1 MIPGMGKLTLSLVSV
16 LAALALAT
24 AGGAAQILRGPNLP
38 PGWSHAEINVVVR
51 HQPHTLT
58 YDRGRVQIVT
68 ASSLT
73 LKERDGTVWTIN
85 VAPTATITIGGSPAQ
100 LSQVRPREIAT
111 TIAVDGGPAVS
122 VTVQIPPQLAR
133 QQTTLRAARR

>member
-1 MIPGMGKLTLSLVSV
+1 VDKLTLLVVSAV
-16 LAALALAT
+16 AALALAASGT
-24 AGGAAQILRGPNLP
+24 AAQIPRIPSLP

-58 YDRGRVQIVT
+58 YDRGRVQLVT

-85 VAPTATITIGGSPAQ
+85 IAPTATITIDGSPAQ
-100 LSQVRPREIAT
+100 LSQVRPRETAT
-111 TIAVDGGPAVS
+111 TVAIDGAPAVS
-122 VTVQIPPQLAR
+122 LKVQIPAALAAQIAR
-133 QQTTLRAARR
+133 QQSTQRGTRR

>member
-1 MIPGMGKLTLSLVSV
+1 MIADVSKLPLLAVSAV
-16 LAALALAT
+16 AALALAA
-24 AGGAAQILRGPNLP
+24 AGGAAQILHGPNLP
-38 PGWSHAEINVVVR
+38 PGWSHAEINVVVK

-68 ASSLT
+68 AGSLT

-85 VAPTATITIGGSPAQ
+85 VAPTAKITIGGAPAQ

-111 TIAVDGGPAVS
+111 TVAVDGGAAVS
-122 VTVQIPPQLAR
+122 VRVQIPSGLAR
-133 QQTTLRAARR
+133 QQTTRRGARR

>member
-1 MIPGMGKLTLSLVSV
+1 MSKLIASVVSAV
-16 LAALALAT
+16 AALALAA
-24 AGGAAQILRGPNLP
+24 AGGAAQIPLVPNLP

-58 YDRGRVQIVT
+58 YDRGRVQLVT

-85 VAPTATITIGGSPAQ
+85 ISPTATIKIDGAPAQ
-100 LSQVRPREIAT
+100 LSQVRPRETAT
-111 TIAVDGGPAVS
+111 TVAIDGGPAVN
-122 VTVQIPPQLAR
+122 VKVQIPPALAAQIAR
-133 QQTTLRAARR
+133 HQTTQRGPRR